1 MRSHPVDP
9 IVVDDLRG
17 GRNDTDSPMKLP
29 VTQATEFLNCD
40 WKDTTFAHKRG
51 GATAVSQ
58 SGGTAWG
65 SGMQTL
71 ERHVPGNSETA
82 AELWGIDG
90 AGTPIWKRLTG
101 GTTWADVTVDD
112 AVSSRPQDIVGVAL
126 NGKRF
131 FAYDSSVDR
140 LHVYDPT
147 LASPRVRRVGFA
159 TPGAPTA
166 ANQGVGTYA
175 ATLRYYRVRWLQMS
189 GTTIIR
195 RSEPGASV
203 SFTPN
208 GTSEFARV
216 TRPTAPGEGETHWEI
231 EVSTDDAVWSWRV
244 GASAEDNPGNQ
255 IAIATTTFD
264 DGRVTANFPD
274 GGSADSEAGLYGR
287 FPSVKFLMTDGN
299 RLLGGGAWEASGADS
314 SGKNSRIWLTPVLGS
329 ADAGDDERV
338 PNTESQKNYVDL
350 NENDGGAFTGCGGP
364 LNGLPWWFKYR
375 QVWRLLPT
383 GDVTTP
389 YLPRKMRDD
398 IGCISHKT
406 IAIGEDQLGRAA
418 LYFLSHRGPY
428 RITLEGDIQY
438 LGRDN
443 EVTWRSMN
451 LGASTQVAHSVYYP
465 DLHQWWLWIATGSSN
480 DPDVKMMFDVQLGQ
494 PDTIGQIRGGWAKHT
509 GDSAGARCSCLFS
522 HTLGASMSR
531 DLKPHIGRSSGTVI
545 GKCDTTDLDDFG
557 TDFQAYATTRPLLT
571 TRDLA
576 HKVGCLEPTV
586 IGTALAASDVTIT
599 IARDFGKE
607 TRSQSISLA
616 PGASETRIIQKV
628 AALEM
633 GEADVLQMTV
643 GDSAANEERWT
654 VDAIVVPILLQE
666 AR

>member
-451 LGASTQVAHSVYYP
+451 LAATNCVACSVYYP
-465 DLHQWWLWIATGSSN
+465 DLHQWWLWIATGSEN
-480 DPDVKMMFDVQLGQ
+480 DPDVKMVFDVQKGF
-494 PDTIGQIRGGWAKHT
+494 PDEHGQIRGGWYKHT
-509 GDSAGARCSCLFS
+509 GGSAVARSAVLFS
-522 HTLGASMSR
+522 NTLGATMSR
-531 DLKPHIGRSSGTVI
+531 DLKPYISRASGVAI
-545 GKCDTTDLDDFG
+545 WKLDTTDLDDAG
-557 TDFQAYATTRPLLT
+557 TDFQAYIKTRPMLT
-571 TRDLA
+571 TTDLGQ
-576 HKVGCLEPTV
+576 KVGMAEPFV
-586 IGTALAASDVTIT
+586 LAKALTGVTLT
-599 IARDFGKE
+599 LTTDRDFGAE
-607 TRSQSISLA
+607 TRTHTALLT
-616 PGASETRIIQKV
+616 ASGTETRVVKKFEGGDI
-628 AALEM
+628 
-633 GEADVLQMTV
+633 GEADAIQVQI
-643 GDSAANEERWT
+643 GDGAAQEGAWSI
-654 VDAIVVPILLQE
+654 DALVVPVLPQE
-666 AR
+666 RK